1 MNDEILAYTKLLLV
15 KVTLGVYLVR
25 PVVSSPTKKKK
36 KKTNAQFISPPELE
50 RFRPGS
56 YPKTAFTESIQSNVP
71 LSQLLSEIRYFVEQ
85 TPVRIHS

>member
-36 KKTNAQFISPPELE
+36 KN
-50 RFRPGS
+50 
-56 YPKTAFTESIQSNVP
+56 
-71 LSQLLSEIRYFVEQ
+71 
-85 TPVRIHS
+85 

>member
-36 KKTNAQFISPPELE
+36 KKLTPNS
-50 RFRPGS
+50 FRLR
-56 YPKTAFTESIQSNVP
+56 N
-71 LSQLLSEIRYFVEQ
+71 
-85 TPVRIHS
+85 